1 MIEHIC
7 WAIFSIIC
15 TVGFF
20 VAFHY
25 DLGDG
30 RFYFDFSDVPMT
42 TFKVFCAMLVG
53 MMVAVAMVLV
63 WPAFLG
69 VFIII
74 GISFGIAYGLKRFF
88 AKKG

>member
-15 TVGFF
+15 TIGFF

-30 RFYFDFSDVPMT
+30 PYSKTRGFYFDFSGVP
-42 TFKVFCAMLVG
+42 
-53 MMVAVAMVLV
+53 
-63 WPAFLG
+63 
-69 VFIII
+69 
-74 GISFGIAYGLKRFF
+74 SQ
-88 AKKG
+88 KG